1 MAPRDEAF
9 QDLLRQLKTDSG
21 WWTEGRTHKRTHI
34 INTYRGPLWYVEIPK
49 DSNIRNEEHKKIE
62 TPKPKDWPQQIPG
75 SFSAEHCRPGN
86 IEDTVQTPQTPSPL
100 VEDPGFRNTHTHT
113 HPLEHCPHSILVGHK
128 SLVCIKLF
136 CEAVFTLPE
145 EIHVKL
151 EDVTMWQRNW
161 FGICE
166 FDYCDTENEISVVWC
181 DLPTDLPDLIL
192 YVFVIMLCF
201 F

>member
-1 MAPRDEAF
+1 MIRGNPKRQQHQEWGAQENRDP
-9 QDLLRQLKTDSG
+9 QTKRLTPTDSRQLLCRTLQAWEHWRYCADPSNSQPF
-21 WWTEGRTHKRTHI
+21 GRGSRFQ
-34 INTYRGPLWYVEIPK
+34 
-49 DSNIRNEEHKKIE
+49 EH
-62 TPKPKDWPQQIPG
+62 
-75 SFSAEHCRPGN
+75 
-86 IEDTVQTPQTPSPL
+86 
-100 VEDPGFRNTHTHT
+100 THTHT

-151 EDVTMWQRNW
+151 EDVTMWQWNW